1 MKDKKDKDVVRDI
14 IEKNGDQIRL
24 NSRLLDL
31 VDSAIEN
38 INKRNMRAQ
47 SLGLF
52 KGIVLVLFARCRKQF
67 KAVQIL
73 CKEGYGEDACLILR
87 SMINALIDISYIKTD
102 PMKLAKR
109 YVEFDWIAKK
119 KKLNILNKY
128 PSSESVSLPSKK
140 HGLSEKD
147 ILKEAKQFNEDF
159 PDGSRRSDWSGLKIE
174 EKARKAKNNTLML
187 YDMGYRYYSDFDHSN
202 IMSLSSHVDD
212 STTKGK
218 FIVLSEP
225 SEKQVQMNLSESFN
239 IFVSL
244 FDIYCE
250 TFELDYSNKI
260 RELFSEY
267 EKLLQKRDTVF

>member
-1 MKDKKDKDVVRDI
+1 MLTEEDVIKDI
-14 IEKNGDQIRL
+14 IEKHRDQIKL

-38 INKRNMRAQ
+38 INKRNMLAQ

-52 KGIVLVLFARCRKQF
+52 KGILLVLFARCRKQF
-67 KAVQIL
+67 RAVQIL

-102 PMKLAKR
+102 PLKLAKR
-109 YVEFDWIAKK
+109 YARYDYIIKK

-128 PSSESVSLPSKK
+128 PSSKSVSPP
-140 HGLSEKD
+140 SEKN
-147 ILKEAKQFNEDF
+147 ILKKAKQFNKDF
-159 PDGSRRSDWSGLKIE
+159 PDGRQSDWSGLTIE
-174 EKARKAKNNTLML
+174 EKAKKAKGKMLML

-212 STTKGK
+212 STKGK

-239 IFVSL
+239 IFVA
-244 FDIYCE
+244 FFAIYCE
-250 TFELDYSNKI
+250 TFKLDYNNKI
-260 RELFSEY
+260 QELVSEY
-267 EKLLQKRDTVF
+267 NELLQKRVADFEE